1 MSSKLDYLQK
11 YLDPAPEKK
20 RRKKPGVSKPATF
33 KVVDNDEQ
41 STVKAK
47 GRFSEVRLGQIADEA
62 PVVVATYEEFQPKQA
77 LPSGMWEEK
86 NKPSDLPPKRVR
98 YSSPSP
104 PRRPAG
110 NNFDRDLSPPR
121 RRPDLSPPRRRHDSP
136 DLSPPR
142 RRHDSPDLSPPRR
155 TLRKS
160 PDLSPP
166 RRTLR
171 KSPDLSP
178 PRRGRH
184 DSPDHRQ
191 VDGPT
196 KQLSR
201 DASPPRRPPADKA
214 GPDRQRMGD
223 GMRSGLQSAQQL
235 KAEIEAKKKR
245 ESDRFKAATVT
256 DLGKDAATVYRD
268 RHGKKLDGLTELM
281 RSQKGQELASDDA
294 GMEWGK
300 GLVQQQAQ
308 QNRVDDEAYEAAKP
322 LARYADDADLE
333 AMQKAAPRWGDPM
346 AHLVASQTKKR
357 KLSKAEKK
365 AQKKALKKAA
375 KKGKKLESRPV
386 YKGAYAANRYGI
398 PPGYRWDGVDR
409 SNGFEKK
416 YFQKLNERKHRQAT
430 EYMSNVADW

>member
-20 RRKKPGVSKPATF
+20 RRKKPRAAKPGTF

-77 LPSGMWEEK
+77 LPSGTWEER
-86 NKPSDLPPKRVR
+86 NKATDLPSKRVR

-104 PRRPAG
+104 PRRAVATTS
-110 NNFDRDLSPPR
+110 DR
-121 RRPDLSPPRRRHDSP
+121 DLSPPRRRHDSP
-136 DLSPPR
+136 DMSPPR
-142 RRHDSPDLSPPRR
+142 RRHDSPDVSPPRRRHDSPGLSPPRR

-160 PDLSPP
+160 PDISPP
-166 RRTLR
+166 RRA
-171 KSPDLSP
+171 
-178 PRRGRH
+178 RH
-184 DSPDHRQ
+184 DSPERPQ
-191 VDGPT
+191 SALGSNNR
-196 KQLSR
+196 LSR
-201 DASPPRRPPADKA
+201 DASPPRRPPADKG

-245 ESDRFKAATVT
+245 ESDRFKAASVS
-256 DLGKDAATVYRD
+256 DLGKDADTVYRD

-281 RSQKGQELASDDA
+281 RSQKGQDLASDDA

-308 QNRVDDEAYEAAKP
+308 QNRLDDEAYEASKP

-333 AMQKAAPRWGDPM
+333 AMQKATIRWGDPM
-346 AHLVASQTKKR
+346 AHLAASQTKKK
-357 KLSKAEKK
+357 KLTKAEKK

-375 KKGKKLESRPV
+375 KKGKKMEARPI
-386 YKGAYAANRYGI
+386 YKGAYAANRFGI

-430 EYMSNVADW
+430 EYISNVADW